1 MRSFWFLTL
10 LPLVACES
18 VESKDI
24 GTDAMSAQIEV
35 ISADGASTRV
45 HTTLRVGGLTSNTY
59 VELTGDDQLTA
70 DDGSGAIEMSYL
82 SIGDYWTYIADFSVA
97 AADTPFTVALVRSLD
112 GGAPASTASLTA
124 PFALTAPAEATV
136 FSRASDPITVTW
148 DSSGTDDSMVVRLS
162 SDCTLSA
169 TQEVAG
175 DPGTYTFEVGS
186 YEVADGSEAESCE
199 GTLTV
204 ERRRAGVLDEAFG
217 EGGEVYAAHRREVKI
232 RLDP

>member
-1 MRSFWFLTL
+1 MRSFWLLTL
-10 LPLVACES
+10 LPIVACES

-24 GTDAMSAQIEV
+24 GTDAMSAEIEV
-35 ISADGASTRV
+35 ISSDGASTRV
-45 HTTLRVGGLTSNTY
+45 NTTLRVGGLTSNTY

-97 AADTPFTVALVRSLD
+97 AGDTPFTVALVRSLD
-112 GGAPASTASLTA
+112 GGAPSSTASMPA
-124 PFALTAPAEATV
+124 PFDLTAPADAAV

-148 DSSGTDDSMVVRLS
+148 DPSASADGMVVRLS
-162 SDCTLSA
+162 SDCTLES
-169 TQEVAG
+169 TQDVAG

-199 GTLTV
+199 GTVTV
-204 ERRRAGVLDEAFG
+204 ERRRAGTLDEAFG
-217 EGGEVYAAHRREVKI
+217 EGGEVYAAQRREVKI

>member
-1 MRSFWFLTL
+1 MRSLWFLTL

-18 VESKDI
+18 VESKDV

-45 HTTLRVGGLTSNTY
+45 NTTLRVGGLTSNTY
-59 VELTGDDQLTA
+59 VQLTGDDQLTA
-70 DDGSGAIEMSYL
+70 DDGTGPIEMSYL

-97 AADTPFTVALVRSLD
+97 AADTNFAVALVRSLD
-112 GGAPASTASLTA
+112 DGAPSSTATLPA
-124 PFALTAPAEATV
+124 PFDLTAPAEATA
-136 FSRASDPITVTW
+136 FSRASEPITVTW
-148 DSSGTDDSMVVRLS
+148 EPSGASDGMTVRLS
-162 SDCTLSA
+162 SDCTLET
-169 TQEVAG
+169 TQDVAG
-175 DPGTYTFEVGS
+175 DPGTTTFEVGS

-217 EGGEVYAAHRREVKI
+217 EGGEVFAAQRREVKI